1 MAIDLRSYGR
11 LPLLAAAWCFWGTC
25 FYSFL
30 VYQMYGERGR
40 RNRVSIYTTA
50 VTHVGRLDNIVQSE
64 YRKIRIRFDF
74 CPHSNIPVI
83 RNTPPGH
90 VRR

>member
-40 RNRVSIYTTA
+40 RNRKKIHVMLGLIPPE
-50 VTHVGRLDNIVQSE
+50 VTPEDEECNTLLNETLYSDADNS
-64 YRKIRIRFDF
+64 K
-74 CPHSNIPVI
+74 PL
-83 RNTPPGH
+83 GK
-90 VRR
+90 

>member
-1 MAIDLRSYGR
+1 MIEFELMAIDLRSYGR

-40 RNRVSIYTTA
+40 RNRVSSGLTA
-50 VTHVGRLDNIVQSE
+50 CLEVLLAFE
-64 YRKIRIRFDF
+64 YFIKWLR
-74 CPHSNIPVI
+74 
-83 RNTPPGH
+83 
-90 VRR
+90 